1 MDIERLKCKLCGK
14 FPDGEIFECAAKEHI
29 MCVGCAEKS
38 KKILCPCG
46 AKLIIRKQR
55 NPIELLVQSHK
66 TICRYEENGCTW
78 KFTASE
84 MDAHVQECKFR
95 PYRCVA
101 STLNVLKCDWI
112 GLQHQ
117 IEHHLVEY
125 HKELGPVF
133 RFCESS
139 SMVFKENVSLGGLK
153 VVDAF
158 SKHFLFHFFSDAAK
172 KTLSF
177 LMVYFGRH
185 EESDQYFFELHLR
198 SLPGPETVQK
208 PSDAKGVEAAAEPL
222 NAGVVES
229 VKFVERCYSDSEN
242 LTELLEEEQCITLT
256 HRQVQKYLHNGKVY
270 FSYKIRKV
278 DPLGKERKVSE
289 KEGTASTTANPAA
302 GKPKPRPPPFKF
314 VDKGKVSSNT
324 KRSGSSSSSTS
335 SSTTSSSTSGKSTNS
350 SENSS
355 SGKST
360 PTAGPVASRSP
371 SSAST
376 LTITSERNS
385 ALGTPGPFL
394 RSNSSTHSLSS
405 INRHMGGPDS
415 PFEKPGH
422 CPLLTP
428 SINKLDM
435 PPSWTTSQTTTTSF
449 MLQQST
455 EYRQVQ
461 DLHTGKRYPPAEV
474 TTNAAVCKE
483 YTQPYKVK
491 DDRLYLLKH
500 PTNCLYKPQPKW

>member
-1 MDIERLKCKLCGK
+1 MDIERLKCKQCGK

-29 MCVGCAEKS
+29 MCVGCAERS

-46 AKLIIRKQR
+46 AKLIVKKQR
-55 NPIELLVQSHK
+55 NPIELLVQNVK

-112 GLQHQ
+112 GLQHE
-117 IEHHLVEY
+117 IEQHLVES

-208 PSDAKGVEAAAEPL
+208 SSDAQGADAVAEPL
-222 NAGVVES
+222 NTGVVES

-242 LTELLEEEQCITLT
+242 LTELLEEERCITLT
-256 HRQVQKYLHNGKVY
+256 HRQVQKYLHNGKIY
-270 FSYKIRKV
+270 FSYKIRKA
-278 DPLGKERKVSE
+278 DALGKERKVSE
-289 KEGTASTTANPAA
+289 QEGMASTTTV

-314 VDKGKVSSNT
+314 VDKGKVSTNS
-324 KRSGSSSSSTS
+324 KRSASSSSTS
-335 SSTTSSSTSGKSTNS
+335 SSTGSSSTSGKSTNS
-350 SENSS
+350 SETSS

-360 PTAGPVASRSP
+360 PIGGPVASRSP

-385 ALGTPGPFL
+385 AIGTPGAFL

-405 INRHMGGPDS
+405 INRIIGPDS

-435 PPSWTTSQTTTTSF
+435 VSGPG
-449 MLQQST
+449 
-455 EYRQVQ
+455 RQ
-461 DLHTGKRYPPAEV
+461 GKQRKAPRGGRGGGGRA
-474 TTNAAVCKE
+474 
-483 YTQPYKVK
+483 
-491 DDRLYLLKH
+491 
-500 PTNCLYKPQPKW
+500 PK